1 MLNVRPE
8 SNGKFSTG
16 IFYPQNASKVI
27 KLNDKGGL
35 FFRSSW
41 ERKVM
46 VFLDTNVN
54 VVRWGA
60 EFIEIQYLDIN
71 GHSHRYYPDFY
82 AEFRTDDPH
91 TYKRMVME
99 VKPYKETIKPQ
110 PPKAT
115 THKALQSYEYAI
127 KMYFKNCYKWQK
139 AIEYC
144 KNRGLEFFII
154 TEKNLNI

>member
-1 MLNVRPE
+1 MLNVAPDR
-8 SNGKFSTG
+8 NGHFNTG
-16 IFYPQNASKVI
+16 IFYPQNPNKVI

-35 FFRSSW
+35 WYRSGW
-41 ERKVM
+41 ELRVSK
-46 VFLDTNVN
+46 FLDTNPN

-60 EFIEIQYLDIN
+60 EFFEINYIDIN
-71 GHSHRYYPDFY
+71 GKSHRYYPDFY

-99 VKPYKETIKPQ
+99 VKPYKEVITPQ
-110 PPKAT
+110 PPKNSN
-115 THKALQSYEYAI
+115 HKALQAYERSIAVY
-127 KMYFKNCYKWQK
+127 YKNAYKWQK
-139 AIEYC
+139 AIEFC